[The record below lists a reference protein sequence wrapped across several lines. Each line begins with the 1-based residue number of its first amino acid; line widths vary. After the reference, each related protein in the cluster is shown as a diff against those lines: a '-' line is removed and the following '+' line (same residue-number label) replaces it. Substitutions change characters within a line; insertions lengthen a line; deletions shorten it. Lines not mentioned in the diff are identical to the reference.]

1 MERICVSCSAK
12 QKSRLKNGHKV
23 RVKKGMKG
31 KGVELMVMTPNARLM
46 NKAFGK
52 EKGIEIAL
60 SPEEI
65 AHNQQMASQM
75 AGQGIFGTKFDDFVE
90 KTIGKKAKDVIYKGA
105 EIIKPLAKTA
115 ITAGLTSA
123 AAAASALQPEFA
135 PLFLAGVPLASS
147 LASDY
152 LDKPSDYQGQQKKVK
167 KHLAKKEIASAIAQ
181 STGDNLN
188 YQTRSAYGNALAN
201 EKASMTT
208 GLSSRGIKER
218 TMSSYDRY
226 RLGQGLYAGGETR
239 GGGLYAGGGLFAGGS
254 CCREKASVMGKGMSP
269 ASSAMSSRPFGS
281 HFQFQFTLPPALQK
295 YEKAVF

>member
-1 MERICVSCSAK
+1 
-12 QKSRLKNGHKV
+12 
-23 RVKKGMKG
+23 
-31 KGVELMVMTPNARLM
+31 
-46 NKAFGK
+46 
-52 EKGIEIAL
+52 
-60 SPEEI
+60 
-65 AHNQQMASQM
+65 MASQM

-123 AAAASALQPEFA
+123 ATAASALQPEFA

-147 LASDY
+147 FASDY
-152 LDKPSDYQGQQKKVK
+152 LDRPSDYQGQQKKAT
-167 KHLAKKEIASAIAQ
+167 KHLARKEIASAIAQ

-201 EKASMTT
+201 KQASTTT

-226 RLGQGLYAGGETR
+226 VMGEGLYASGESR
-239 GGGLYAGGGLFAGGS
+239 GGGLFAGGS
-254 CCREKASVMGKGMSP
+254 LREKSSVMGKGMPP
-269 ASSAMSSRPFGS
+269 ALTAMSSKPFGS
-281 HFQFQFTLPPALQK
+281 HFQFQFTLPPAFQK
-295 YEKAVF
+295 YKNNI